1 MNRLKKSRRRK
12 VCNYLHS
19 FYLLLQD
26 LYPHLLTVL
35 LIYPQ
40 GFNVKSLVQ
49 NNVKLNVWDIGGQQ
63 SIRPYWRNYYD
74 KTDAVIY
81 VIDSSDDKRLDETGT
96 ELSGLLSESKLKGVP
111 LLVFTNKQD
120 LLNAKEGKEIIAD
133 LKLRTIIKDR
143 KWATVECSASNA
155 GDTGIERGI
164 RWVVE
169 IIKIN
174 ARTRR

>member
-1 MNRLKKSRRRK
+1 M
-12 VCNYLHS
+12 
-19 FYLLLQD
+19 
-26 LYPHLLTVL
+26 
-35 LIYPQ
+35 
-40 GFNVKSLVQ
+40 VQ
-49 NNVKLNVWDIGGQQ
+49 NNLKLNVWDIGGQQ
-63 SIRPYWRNYYD
+63 SIRPYWRNYYE

-96 ELSGLLSESKLKGVP
+96 ELSGLLTESKLKGVP

-120 LLNAKEGKEIIAD
+120 LLNAKEGKVIIAD

-143 KWATVECSASNA
+143 KWATVECSASKA
-155 GDTGIERGI
+155 EDTGIERGI

>member
-1 MNRLKKSRRRK
+1 M
-12 VCNYLHS
+12 
-19 FYLLLQD
+19 
-26 LYPHLLTVL
+26 
-35 LIYPQ
+35 
-40 GFNVKSLVQ
+40 
-49 NNVKLNVWDIGGQQ
+49 
-63 SIRPYWRNYYD
+63 
-74 KTDAVIY
+74 IY
-81 VIDSSDDKRLDETGT
+81 VIDSSDDKRMDETGT
-96 ELSGLLSESKLKGVP
+96 ELLGLLTESKLKGVP